1 MNGCEAAG
9 DLALIQPRLFYHA
22 NCVVLIL
29 ISPY

>member
-9 DLALIQPRLFYHA
+9 DLALIQPPLLCHVDR
-22 NCVVLIL
+22 VVAML